1 MQARYSTSLTHC
13 QDLKNSVP
21 TPITTRLQGS
31 EPKNP
36 ISRPRGTSPQGEPE
50 HEDSGS
56 DCVSRSFRR
65 RKQIN
70 YNVKQ
75 NFQTIL
81 DSIDAEVLPNES
93 SYLDS
98 LPGNSN
104 LPRTI
109 ANLPINPQIQYQA
122 RITRERQ
129 LAALAGGTKS
139 IVRRPVNAKAA
150 QRPPLTDRRKTYRIV
165 VLRPYLQRHEVESSL
180 AIPAVPIS
188 SPLGQTW
195 HDTVYHVDFSP
206 YERQQ
211 LKSIVLECLP
221 YSVNTNL
228 ETIVK
233 QFDAT
238 FIQQI
243 SQRAILNRTLPNRSV
258 DSIRS
263 YLQDLR
269 QDAKQPNTARICRT
283 RTRRSTTLPNSLT
296 SRLRNREL
304 GLWPQSSIMM
314 RHTFGPLLTFTGTS
328 GDVNNVAWHPDG
340 VLFVVGSAAL
350 TDTNSMQYNEA
361 NNLLLGDTS
370 YKTLRELPDHAI
382 ERPPSSV
389 NPNSSASMQEPF
401 LFTTISNVQFSTT
414 GDFMF
419 SAGYDNLVRVWQIP
433 KQDSAKKTRCVM
445 SFKLKEKVDVLSVNC
460 NGIWA
465 AGCSTALDSVH
476 VLRYGDDMLYNKDPT
491 AFKKCSFSSVRAK
504 SEYDSGT
511 SSISL
516 SPSCLKWGQP
526 IYGQE
531 KFLLCGFSAP
541 RQDMPPAGEVCMWD
555 VEAEQRTFV
564 TSLRNVFDIAWCPTT
579 YGRFAVG
586 CNSTQSSRNIKSAVR
601 IYDSLRTDKG
611 IKVATHHKIELDCP
625 ASDMN
630 DVVFS
635 PHDYNIVSAGC
646 TDGTVYVWDL
656 RNPDNLL
663 HRFVHGAP
671 LVQLYDNEF
680 ESRENQDTGV
690 RFLSW
695 NNRSLFSG
703 SSDGTVQAWN
713 PYVAPEDAHI
723 KQIAQLKS
731 GVMAGQFSPD
741 YSSLL
746 LGEVNGSVS
755 VFSVNHEDEEAEK
768 FALQEAI
775 KEKNR
780 LRKKYGVVN
789 DSRPGVTQAR
799 KLLADKEIRI
809 RPLGGFPRGQAVQG
823 KHYTGPLDCGT
834 EAPYLREEAAEFQS
848 RMRQSAS
855 PCHFDHEMM
864 LTEEDRGDSGA
875 SQQRIP
881 WALRHS
887 GDVELQEC
895 LNAVCNGRLV
905 VAEDFADIVE
915 CTDCDR
921 SWRVDVLGYTPLEP
935 QIVSPARALNPCR
948 NMGRSASAQDPGS
961 GDEKANVRIGR
972 ARRQTQRFGRTG
984 ERYHTFWGQQEVG
997 GEHGAECDFGVLS
1010 DRMGALRFDEI
1021 PEELQ
1026 HETYVLMTP

>member
-1 MQARYSTSLTHC
+1 MQSRYSTSLTHR
-13 QDLKNSVP
+13 QDFENSFP
-21 TPITTRLQGS
+21 APITTRLQGS
-31 EPKNP
+31 EANNP
-36 ISRPRGTSPQGEPE
+36 ISRPRGTSPQEEPE
-50 HEDSGS
+50 HEGSGS
-56 DCVSRSFRR
+56 DCISRSFRR

-81 DSIDAEVLPNES
+81 DSTDAEVLHDAS
-93 SYLDS
+93 FHLDS
-98 LPGNSN
+98 LPGNSC
-104 LPRTI
+104 LPRTT

-122 RITRERQ
+122 RIIQERQ

-139 IVRRPVNAKAA
+139 IIRRPANSKPA
-150 QRPPLTDRRKTYRIV
+150 QRPTAIDMKKTRRIA

-180 AIPAVPIS
+180 ASPAVS
-188 SPLGQTW
+188 VSTHSGQTW

-206 YERQQ
+206 YETQQ
-211 LKSIVLECLP
+211 LKSIVLEFVP
-221 YSVNTNL
+221 QFANANL
-228 ETIVK
+228 EVIIK
-233 QFDAT
+233 QLDAT
-238 FIQQI
+238 SIRQI
-243 SQRAILNRTLPNRSV
+243 SRRAILNRALPSRSG
-258 DSIRS
+258 DSIQS

-269 QDAKQPNTARICRT
+269 QDAKQPNRARICRT
-283 RTRRSTTLPNSLT
+283 RTRRSIALPKSLT
-296 SRLRNREL
+296 SRLRGREL
-304 GLWPQSSIMM
+304 GLLPQDSIMM
-314 RHTFGPLLTFTGTS
+314 GHTFGPLLTFTGTS
-328 GDVNNVAWHPDG
+328 GDVSNVAWHPDG
-340 VLFVVGSAAL
+340 ILFAVGSAAL
-350 TDTNSMQYNEA
+350 TDTNSMQYNQA

-382 ERPPSSV
+382 ERPPSTI
-389 NPNSSASMQEPF
+389 NPNSAASTQEPF

-433 KQDSAKKTRCVM
+433 KQESSKKTRCVM
-445 SFKLKEKVDVLSVNC
+445 SFKLKEKVDVLSVNY
-460 NGIWA
+460 NGVWA

-476 VLRYGDDMLYNKDPT
+476 VLRYGDDMLYNKDPA

-555 VEAEQRTFV
+555 VEAEERTFV

-586 CNSTQSSRNIKSAVR
+586 CNSTQSSRNAKSAVR

-646 TDGTVYVWDL
+646 TDGTVYMWDL

-731 GVMAGQFSPD
+731 GVMAGEFSSD

-755 VFSVNHEDEEAEK
+755 VFSVNHEDEEAER
-768 FALQEAI
+768 FALQEAT

-789 DSRPGVTQAR
+789 DSRSGVIQAR
-799 KLLADKEIRI
+799 KLLEDKEIKI

-823 KHYTGPLDCGT
+823 KHYTGPLDRGAN
-834 EAPYLREEAAEFQS
+834 APYLREEAAEFQS
-848 RMRQSAS
+848 RLRQSAS
-855 PCHFDHEMM
+855 PCHLDHELM

-887 GDVELQEC
+887 DNVELQEC
-895 LNAVCNGRLV
+895 LNAACDGRLV
-905 VAEDFADIVE
+905 VAEDFANIVE

-935 QIVSPARALNPCR
+935 QTVSPARALNPCR
-948 NMGRSASAQDPGS
+948 NMSRAASAQGANS

-984 ERYHTFWGQQEVG
+984 ERYHTLWGQQEVRD
-997 GEHGAECDFGVLS
+997 EHEAECDFGVLS
-1010 DRMGALRFDEI
+1010 DRMGALRFNEI

-1026 HETYVLMTP
+1026 HETYVLMAP